1 MQADKSQQRL
11 KRVLAYGVV
20 ALFFLALPAFLSPYG
35 EQVMTRF
42 LIFALFAMSY
52 NIVFGYTGLLSLG
65 HAAFF
70 GTGGYVV
77 GLLKLHY
84 DLDLFW
90 LSAPLGIL
98 VATFI
103 AALFGIIALRLSGI
117 YFLLVT
123 LALGQMM
130 FSLAWKVK
138 WLNSPGIQ
146 GIVGIPLPNLGI
158 QGFTLNMTGVY
169 YLTLIFLTISGV
181 LLYRL
186 VGSPFGLA
194 LVGIREG
201 ESRMEALGY
210 NTWLYKYAVFVISAA
225 FAGIA
230 GVLFSYYNSFIDPNH
245 LGLGT
250 SLLPMIMA
258 IMGGLGTFLGPL
270 IGAAA
275 FIFVETYASIV
286 SPLRWPLMLGGLLI
300 LTIMFARD
308 GIYVYMLRLLGK
320 VWHGYGSIKS

>member
-1 MQADKSQQRL
+1 MQADKNQQELIRL
-11 KRVLAYGVV
+11 LAFGIM
-20 ALFFLALPAFLSPYG
+20 ALFFVVMPAFLSSYG

-52 NIVFGYTGLLSLG
+52 NIIFGYTGLLSLG
-65 HAAFF
+65 HAIFF
-70 GTGGYVV
+70 GAGGYVV
-77 GLLKLHY
+77 ALLKLRY
-84 DLDLFW
+84 DVDLFW
-90 LSAPLGIL
+90 VSAPLGVVI
-98 VATFI
+98 AASI

-130 FSLAWKVK
+130 YSLAWKVK
-138 WLNSPGIQ
+138 WLNSPGVQ
-146 GIVGIPLPNLGI
+146 GIVGIPFPNLGM
-158 QGFTLNMTGVY
+158 GFTLNMTGVY
-169 YLTLIFLTISGV
+169 YLALIFLTISAA

-186 VGSPFGLA
+186 VGSPFGLG
-194 LVGIREG
+194 LIGIREG

-210 NTWLYKYAVFVISAA
+210 NTWLFKYFAFVISGA

-230 GVLFSYYNSFIDPNH
+230 GVLFSYYNSFIEPNH
-245 LGLGT
+245 LGIST

-258 IMGGLGTFLGPL
+258 IMGGLGTFMGPL
-270 IGAAA
+270 IGAAV

-308 GIYVYMLRLLGK
+308 GIYVYMLWILRK
-320 VWHGYGSIKS
+320 MRYGYGSTKS